1 MYGTYKLQH
10 QWVRTLSKNTKKDRP
25 FLNYVHH
32 STLGQTEGKNE
43 EFAKEIYHV
52 YVVYYDSIIYGNR
65 LIPTSL
71 C

>member
-32 STLGQTEGKNE
+32 STQGQTKGEK
-43 EFAKEIYHV
+43 
-52 YVVYYDSIIYGNR
+52 
-65 LIPTSL
+65 
-71 C
+71 